1 MFGTARHGSG
11 GVRNDSE
18 GLMAKK
24 APLSHKIRDWLQDR
38 ALRVI
43 IGGALLLPYG
53 IRVRAGGW
61 LFANILAPIA
71 GYSTRIRDNL
81 NLIFPD
87 LPTAEVTRLIHA
99 VANNTGRTVIEIYSG
114 AQFVQRVIQ
123 TPLTGPGLA
132 ALEQAHETKR
142 PVILVT
148 GHFGNYDASRAGL
161 IARGFRVGALYNPM
175 GNRFFNSHYVRAI
188 SRIGTPLFPRGKRGL
203 GEMVRFLRGG
213 GMLGLLMDQ
222 RIHRAPL
229 LPFLGQPARTAFS
242 AADLALRY
250 DALLVP
256 TYAIRRADGLSFD
269 IVIEQPIPHSTPQEM
284 TLALNVSLEAQV
296 RSHPDQWFWIHR
308 RWRP

>member
-1 MFGTARHGSG
+1 MFGTARHGSV

-24 APLSHKIRDWLQDR
+24 NPLSHKIRDWLQDR
-38 ALRVI
+38 ALRVM
-43 IGGALLLPYG
+43 IGGALLLPYSV
-53 IRVRAGGW
+53 RVRAGGW
-61 LFANILAPIA
+61 LFARVLAPIA

-87 LPTAEVTRLIHA
+87 LPVAEVTRLIDA

-114 AQFVQRVIQ
+114 AQFVQRVTQ

-132 ALEQAHETKR
+132 ALEAAHKTKR

-213 GMLGLLMDQ
+213 ACLVCCW
-222 RIHRAPL
+222 ISVST
-229 LPFLGQPARTAFS
+229 ARHCCRFWAN
-242 AADLALRY
+242 
-250 DALLVP
+250 
-256 TYAIRRADGLSFD
+256 RRAQRFRRL
-269 IVIEQPIPHSTPQEM
+269 IWHCAMMRYWYQPMRFVVLMGCRLI
-284 TLALNVSLEAQV
+284 L
-296 RSHPDQWFWIHR
+296 
-308 RWRP
+308 

>member
-1 MFGTARHGSG
+1 M

-24 APLSHKIRDWLQDR
+24 NPLSHKIRDWLQDR
-38 ALRVI
+38 ALRVM
-43 IGGALLLPYG
+43 IGGALLLPYSV
-53 IRVRAGGW
+53 RVRAGGW
-61 LFANILAPIA
+61 LFARVLAPIA

-87 LPTAEVTRLIHA
+87 LPVAEVTRLIDA

-269 IVIEQPIPHSTPQEM
+269 IVIEPPIPHSTPQEM
-284 TLALNVSLEAQV
+284 TLALNASLEAQV
-296 RSHPDQWFWIHR
+296 RHHPDQWFWIHR